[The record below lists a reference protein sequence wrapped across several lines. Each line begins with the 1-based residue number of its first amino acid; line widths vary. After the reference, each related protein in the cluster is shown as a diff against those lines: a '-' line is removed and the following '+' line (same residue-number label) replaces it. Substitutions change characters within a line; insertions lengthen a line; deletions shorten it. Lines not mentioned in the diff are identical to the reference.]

1 MQVSEVVTL
10 LAASMAI
17 RKNRA
22 NYVKEL
28 NRVLMRFAEHTS
40 DPPIDSVTP
49 SQVEA
54 YIFRT
59 DSPGG
64 QQTTRNR
71 LSALFSFALRR
82 RIISQNPLMEV
93 SEPLSPETK
102 PPSILTIEDCQQLLR
117 IAQAR
122 PRALAWIVLGL
133 FVGLRPSEAQ
143 RTTWEDIR
151 FQNHTLIVHGKNS
164 KTRRHRIIDL
174 HPTAA
179 AWLKVAHDFHS
190 ELPIK
195 PQPIRRA
202 VRIFREPLKLSQWPQ
217 DVLRHTCASYTLA
230 ISQDFA
236 RTAWQLGNSEKILLR
251 HYYRLTDRETALA
264 FWSILPPTT
273 DRQLQLFQ

>member
-17 RKNRA
+17 RRNRA

-28 NRVLMRFAEHTS
+28 RRVLMRFAEHTG
-40 DPPIDSVTP
+40 DPPIDSVTAE
-49 SQVEA
+49 QLEA

-59 DSPGG
+59 CSPGG

-71 LSALFSFALRR
+71 LSALFSFAVRR
-82 RIISQNPLMEV
+82 RFIVQNPLAV
-93 SEPLSPETK
+93 VTEPLIPESR
-102 PPSILTIEDCQQLLR
+102 PPSIFTVESCKQLLSV
-117 IAQAR
+117 AQSR

-143 RTTWEDIR
+143 RTTWDDIR
-151 FQNHTLIVHGKNS
+151 FQSGTLLVHGENS
-164 KTRRHRIIDL
+164 KTRRHRIIEL

-179 AWLKVAHDFHS
+179 AWLKLAHGFHS

-217 DVLRHTCASYTLA
+217 DVLRHTCASYSLA
-230 ISQDFA
+230 ISQDFTK
-236 RTAWQLGNSEKILLR
+236 TAWQLGNSEKILLR
-251 HYYRLTDRETALA
+251 HYYRVTDRETAEK
-264 FWSILPPTT
+264 FWSLLPT
-273 DRQLQLFQ
+273 DQRQLELF